1 MSSRSPSGKTIL
13 VIEDNPTSMDL
24 MIFLLNSM
32 GHLVLPALNG
42 PAGLAIAKAQRP
54 SLVLCDIQMPSL
66 DGYGVLE
73 AIRSDASM
81 DNTRVVAVTAMAMVG
96 DKQKLLSSGFDG
108 YVGKP
113 IDLHELR
120 DEVDKHLGSRT

>member
-1 MSSRSPSGKTIL
+1 
-13 VIEDNPTSMDL
+13 
-24 MIFLLNSM
+24 
-32 GHLVLPALNG
+32 
-42 PAGLAIAKAQRP
+42 
-54 SLVLCDIQMPSL
+54 MPSL